1 MIAPS
6 HEEMLGIADFPGEQ
20 RQDHLHWKGS
30 SVDEVPIK
38 QVGVL
43 LWGHAIQ
50 VENVQQV
57 VKLAMHIATD
67 RYLLQV
73 VDLNSC

>member
-6 HEEMLGIADFPGEQ
+6 HEEMLGIAYFPGEQ
-20 RQDHLHWKGS
+20 GQDHLNWKWS

-38 QVGVL
+38 QVRVL

-50 VENVQQV
+50 VKNVQQV